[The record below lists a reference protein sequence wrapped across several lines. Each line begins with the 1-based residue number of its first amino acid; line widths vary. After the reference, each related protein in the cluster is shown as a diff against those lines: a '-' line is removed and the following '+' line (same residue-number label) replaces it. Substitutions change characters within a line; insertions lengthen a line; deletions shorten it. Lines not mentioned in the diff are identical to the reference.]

1 MADPLSKWWETFVQ
15 SWSSQNLAEIAGQFA
30 GLSITLILALLLDR
44 LFERQRDR
52 WLGTPNEKIRLGSIL
67 WAAKFPILVLLL
79 GYLLIAL
86 FGARGWPFRLLH
98 KMVTLFWYL
107 AGYALLAKCA
117 AVLLPANRAGKLRR
131 RVLVPLLVLLGGLH
145 LLVLPSALWAGIRTQ
160 LATITGDRTI
170 LGRESGSHSW
180 SQQASG
186 SQRSLAKPCFSDGVL
201 PRTQMDP
208 SLAQS
213 IAGFVQ
219 FGIIVVGLW
228 LAASS
233 LGFSFSNLTLLIGA
247 FTVGIGFGLQDVVRN
262 VMGGLILLSEGLV
275 RPDDVFE
282 IGDDTGVVERIG
294 IRTTTVRTWDGAQVI
309 VPNSYLIS
317 EKVVDLSDAQRVE
330 ISVGVSLAEDP
341 RRVERLLQELASS
354 HPNVLE
360 SPPPSV
366 YFTDLGVSSLG
377 FTLYCHTTDRTLVA
391 RIESDLRFAAVEAFR
406 QHEIEMPYP
415 QLGLRL
421 SSGTKD
427 GAGPPA

>member
-1 MADPLSKWWETFVQ
+1 MERPLSKWWETLVQ
-15 SWSSQNLAEIAGQFA
+15 SWLSQSPAEIAAQFA
-30 GLSITLILALLLDR
+30 GLGITLILALLLDR

-52 WLGTPNEKIRLGSIL
+52 WLGAPNEKIRPRSIL

-86 FGARGWPFRLLH
+86 FGARGWPFRLLQ
-98 KMVTLFWYL
+98 KMVTLFWYV

-131 RVLVPLLVLLGGLH
+131 RLLVPLLVLLGGLH

-160 LATITGDRTI
+160 VAAITATE
-170 LGRESGSHSW
+170 L
-180 SQQASG
+180 
-186 SQRSLAKPCFSDGVL
+186 SLAGIWFALLVAAGFWIAAIFGKALFLRGVL

-208 SLAQS
+208 SLARS

-219 FGIIVVGLW
+219 FGTIVVGLW

-341 RRVERLLQELASS
+341 RCVERLLLDLASS
-354 HPNVLE
+354 HPHVLE

-366 YFTDLGVSSLG
+366 YFTDLGESSLG

-391 RIESDLRFAAVEAFR
+391 RIESDLRFAVVEAFR
-406 QHEIEMPYP
+406 QHEIEMAYP

-421 SSGTKD
+421 SPGTTD
-427 GAGPPA
+427 GVVQPA